1 MDLAEVGQG
10 LQDAARVIDGLNP
23 FDNGDKVVVPPAF
36 FVAEVEFD
44 FGSALAIGMDS
55 AVFNCRL
62 LVAKSDA
69 QGARTALYGY
79 MNRTGAK
86 SIKGALEA
94 DRTLGGVCVEVFVSK
109 VVGPKLYV
117 HHAIE
122 YLGAQWTVQVTGR
135 GE

>member
-1 MDLAEVGQG
+1 MDLAEVGRA

-23 FDNGDKVVVPPAF
+23 FDNGDKVVAPPAF
-36 FVAEVEFD
+36 FVAEVDLDFD
-44 FGSALAIGMDS
+44 SALSVGMDV

-62 LVAKSDA
+62 LVAKADS

-79 MNRTGAK
+79 MNRSGER
-86 SIKGALEA
+86 SIKAALEA

-109 VVGPKLYV
+109 VVGPKLYT
-117 HHAIE
+117 HSAID

-135 GE
+135 GD